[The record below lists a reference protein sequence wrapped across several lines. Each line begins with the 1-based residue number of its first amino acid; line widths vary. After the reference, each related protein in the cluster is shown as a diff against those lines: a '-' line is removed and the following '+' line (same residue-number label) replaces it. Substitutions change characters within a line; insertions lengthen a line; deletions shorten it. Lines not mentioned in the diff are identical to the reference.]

1 MKVTLRVMSALSVG
15 GMLEFEFP
23 DDDPPTVAEVL
34 DALVAQRP
42 GLGPVIRDQHGAL
55 QRFVN
60 VFVGRENMKSLG
72 GLTAFVPPG
81 SEVWVVPP
89 GSGG

>member
-1 MKVTLRVMSALSVG
+1 MKVTVRVLSAISVG
-15 GMLEFEFP
+15 GVGEFEFP
-23 DDDPPTVAEVL
+23 GDDPPTVAAVL

-42 GLGPVIRDQHGAL
+42 GLGSVIRDPHGGL

-60 VFVGRENMKSLG
+60 VFVGRDNVKRLG
-72 GLTAFVPPG
+72 GLTAIVPPG
-81 SEVWVVPP
+81 VEIWVVPP